1 MCRALCP
8 GQSLA
13 VKRRGGGG
21 GLPRKCDHRPSARSG
36 KATRSAICSACVHVV
51 IGRASV
57 QGAETWTGQP
67 ALPDST
73 RRLLAPASPGFG
85 IGRCLRGRVGQCR
98 SVELSAVEDEEVV
111 LCPFRL
117 SAWLRRMML
126 ASETGHPRFKFWLH
140 RLLIPGLIIVFRSPG
155 SPSANNW
162 NYRLLYR
169 SCKS

>member
-1 MCRALCP
+1 M
-8 GQSLA
+8 
-13 VKRRGGGG
+13 
-21 GLPRKCDHRPSARSG
+21 RPSAQCPQWEGHPFCNLLRVRPRSNWAG
-36 KATRSAICSACVHVV
+36 LSAGSRNVD
-51 IGRASV
+51 RTAS
-57 QGAETWTGQP
+57 P
-67 ALPDST
+67 A
-73 RRLLAPASPGFG
+73 RLHSPPSGTPSPGFG
-85 IGRCLRGRVGQCR
+85 IGRCLRGCVGQCR

-162 NYRLLYR
+162 NYRHLYR